1 MVAGRV
7 GRSQVDP
14 TRLPVY
20 IVDAKLALQGFRHP
34 VVSADCLPDIQ
45 GVFDGVSL
53 DTRLALQSTRFLSAI
68 GVVPFTDG
76 KRSLYCSKSIKTM
89 LSKNFSYF
97 CSSIFNLPGDSI
109 K

>member
-34 VVSADCLPDIQ
+34 VVSADCLPDLQ
-45 GVFDGVSL
+45 GVFNGANL
-53 DTRLALQSTRFLSAI
+53 DTRLTRQNTRFFPLDRRFFYGWRESFI
-68 GVVPFTDG
+68 
-76 KRSLYCSKSIKTM
+76 L
-89 LSKNFSYF
+89 L
-97 CSSIFNLPGDSI
+97 
-109 K
+109 

>member
-34 VVSADCLPDIQ
+34 VVSVDFLPDLQ

-53 DTRLALQSTRFLSAI
+53 DTRLTRQ
-68 GVVPFTDG
+68 GTPFSF
-76 KRSLYCSKSIKTM
+76 RHE
-89 LSKNFSYF
+89 
-97 CSSIFNLPGDSI
+97 
-109 K
+109 